1 VGVLVWGRGVSSRG
15 GASPAPVSLS
25 RRRNRPHLG
34 ARPPA
39 SLSKVGLERPGAARP
54 QGGQAPPG
62 LRAPSGSGM
71 RAGRLGSASR
81 QKRVGSR
88 CRLCSRFAPE
98 TRFFFFF
105 SLGLGDKQPVP
116 GSWFGRLSAR
126 APCRL
131 SRHRDGVARTG
142 TQLGS
147 RVGPHPKSRRGLVNG

>member
-34 ARPPA
+34 ARPPT

-71 RAGRLGSASR
+71 RAGRLGSAS
-81 QKRVGSR
+81 SR
-88 CRLCSRFAPE
+88 EPWPPLFSVFSRYYI
-98 TRFFFFF
+98 FFFFF
-105 SLGLGDKQPVP
+105 LLDWGINSRFQ
-116 GSWFGRLSAR
+116 GRGAGACPR
-126 APCRL
+126 APPA
-131 SRHRDGVARTG
+131 G
-142 TQLGS
+142 
-147 RVGPHPKSRRGLVNG
+147 